1 MENEGDVFISDSAK
15 TDPASDRFKRYPF
28 AQRIAQALTSRT
40 DSDSIVIGIYG
51 AWGEG
56 KTTVL
61 HFIENELKKH
71 DDVISVWFN
80 PWRFEDEVQLL
91 RNFFGTLADAIQGSL
106 LSRKERVGEWLKEY
120 GAGLLGIFSFKV
132 GDQAT
137 GGQAEFSLRDAAKEI
152 GTTLSSVELDELRNR
167 IGKLLREEG
176 KRIVVFMDDIDRLDR
191 AEIQTVFKLVK
202 LSADFA
208 NTAYVLAFDEEIVAS
223 SLAEKYASGKKKEGR
238 RFLEKIVQV
247 PLYIPK
253 ADGNALRTLAL
264 EGVDKSLKGAQIDL
278 TKDDVEAFVIHFN
291 NLIPRLQTPRMAK
304 RYTNALAFSLPIFKG
319 EVNIVDVLLLE
330 GIRVFYPNIFTT
342 IRDSLDVFVG
352 ERFDSLKDKEK
363 LREKNENV
371 IASAMKGLTDVEAEA
386 AREVLNFLF
395 TNISDGRGYWLRKDE
410 DNQRVSS
417 REYLRRYFSYA
428 IPEDDVSDTNIK
440 DLVEGAANSEVENIV
455 SKIKEIMGSKAADA
469 FMWKLKAKAKGL
481 SADVSSKLAPALA
494 RVGESFSRPKKEIF
508 FATGYYHAAV
518 TVSFLLDN
526 IPSGIERYEAARV
539 IIQEGEPLSFAAECF
554 AKMLPREGKQSDRE
568 LFPTEERQTL
578 GRIMADR
585 IGSYAATEILYTEL
599 PRDAQFLLSLWSV
612 FGSRDETNK
621 YIITTIQQALQNVVD
636 FLKCYLPIE
645 GASAKEIYN
654 SISQVVDPDVIYDA
668 LKQLYGSNLDT
679 VSYNSY
685 DNLPRDKSAAYQ
697 FANIYRTITG
707 TDQPITE
714 AAEVI
719 DLGGPGDEQAT

>member
-1 MENEGDVFISDSAK
+1 MEKEDNAFISDSAK
-15 TDPASDRFKRYPF
+15 TDPASDIFKRYPF
-28 AQRIAQALTSRT
+28 AQRIAQALTSRI

-61 HFIENELKKH
+61 HFIESELKKH
-71 DDVISVWFN
+71 NNVIPIWFN

-91 RNFFGTLADAIQGSL
+91 RNFFRTLADAIHRSL
-106 LSRKERVGEWLKEY
+106 LSKKEQFGELLSNY
-120 GAGLLGIFSFKV
+120 GAGLLSVFSFKV

-137 GGQAEFSLRDAAKEI
+137 GGQVEFNLREAAKEI
-152 GTTLSSVELDELRNR
+152 GSTLSSVELDELRNR
-167 IGKLLREEG
+167 IGKLLHEEG

-223 SLAEKYASGKKKEGR
+223 SLAEKYASGKKEDGR

-247 PLYIPK
+247 PLHMPK

-264 EGVDKSLKGAQIDL
+264 EGVDKALKGAQIDL
-278 TKDDVEAFVIHFN
+278 TEDDVEAFVVHFD
-291 NLIPRLQTPRMAK
+291 NLLPRLQTPRMAK
-304 RYTNALAFSLPIFKG
+304 RYTNALAFSLPIFKE

-342 IRDSLDVFVG
+342 VRDNLDVFAG
-352 ERFDSLKDKEK
+352 GRFDSLKDKEK
-363 LREKNENV
+363 LSEKNENV
-371 IASAMKGLTDVEAEA
+371 IASAMKGLTDVESEA

-440 DLVEGAANSEVENIV
+440 DLIEEAANSDVENIV
-455 SKIKEIMGSKAADA
+455 SKIKEIIGSKAADA
-469 FMWKLKAKAKGL
+469 FMRKLKAKAKGL
-481 SADVSSKLAPALA
+481 SAGVSSKLAPALA

-508 FATGYYHAAV
+508 FATSYYHAAV

-526 IPSGIERYEAARV
+526 IPSGIERYEAARR

-554 AKMLPREGKQSDRE
+554 AKMLPREGKQNDRE
-568 LFPTEERQTL
+568 LFSVEERKTL
-578 GRIMADR
+578 GRIIADR
-585 IGSYAATEILYTEL
+585 IGSYAATGILYTEL

-612 FGSRDETNK
+612 FGAREETSK
-621 YIITTIQQALQNVVD
+621 YIITTIRQDIQNVVE
-636 FLKCYLPIE
+636 FLKCYLPTQ
-645 GASAKEIYN
+645 GASAREIYD
-654 SISQVVDPDVIYDA
+654 SISQVVDPEAIYDS
-668 LKQLYGSNLDT
+668 LKQLYGSNLDS

-685 DNLPRDKSAAYQ
+685 DNLPRDKSAVHQ
-697 FANIYRTITG
+697 FANVYLAITE
-707 TDQPITE
+707 TEQSITE
-714 AAEVI
+714 AI
-719 DLGGPGDEQAT
+719 